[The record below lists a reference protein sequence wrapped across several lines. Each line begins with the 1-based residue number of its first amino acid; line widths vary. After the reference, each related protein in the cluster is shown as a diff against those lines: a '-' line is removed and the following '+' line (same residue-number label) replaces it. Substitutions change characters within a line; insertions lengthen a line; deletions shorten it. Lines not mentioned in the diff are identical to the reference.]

1 MRTKIIIYSLLI
13 FFPFVALSPFTF
25 QFIEVGNDFELY
37 YYAYKKYI
45 FEFLKFGHFPLWSPV
60 EAAGYSLIFNPLAQ
74 SVYLPSWVLYLF
86 SFLIGDL
93 SKYSFL
99 IYTIS
104 AISIFNIGLYLY
116 LRTFNINFK
125 IVLTTV
131 LITSF
136 SLKVTELLRFP
147 NALHAFAWF
156 PWILYGINS
165 VLLNFNYKKNFIII
179 FVSCLMLLTAGYPY
193 FIFYGTVL
201 FSSYFVFLLLIPNKE
216 NLFFK
221 QNIKIL
227 SNKNFILKCFYPSF
241 LAIIVSSPWIL
252 KISQL
257 MNITRGRNVS
267 DYNFSLQGSTNL
279 YDQLGS
285 WVYPPISIAEGWYYF
300 GATSVFLIIIIFV
313 FTIFFSN
320 KNKKNDL
327 NLKYFFYY
335 FIFLI
340 FINYQF
346 TNPFDSIIFPFI
358 WENLEFVQN
367 FRFWMRMN
375 IILVPLISI
384 LLAFSI
390 SKFVNILDENDLL
403 IKKKLNQIIVISFIL
418 IFVTQ
423 IYLIHFS
430 GYENL
435 YWEAW
440 QLKRIIYAENVLPEI
455 FSNIVGLYKGLIYQI
470 SFLIIFILF
479 YLINKFDYLSKFFI
493 KNKNIFLFSI
503 LFLSFSELFFLSN
516 IQWSIPYKYYEN
528 GYEKLNLKK
537 DYNAPNNNTLVDIKN
552 AFFENRVSIA
562 KSGNNKYEGNTYYRN
577 DKKFNINYINT
588 WGNDGHT
595 KLFDEYFYSNGKFK
609 DNVDLNIRKEVEYF
623 YGMDSF
629 SKRIFYSKTLGHNNI
644 FSFLNDSRLSEKE
657 NKFSFEL
664 VKYNGD
670 ELIIVVDSTANGW
683 ISFIDTWDSNWKVF
697 IDKKEKNLEKLF
709 DAYKAVKINSGKSEI
724 RFVYKPFNFNFK

>member
-1 MRTKIIIYSLLI
+1 
-13 FFPFVALSPFTF
+13 
-25 QFIEVGNDFELY
+25 
-37 YYAYKKYI
+37 
-45 FEFLKFGHFPLWSPV
+45 
-60 EAAGYSLIFNPLAQ
+60 
-74 SVYLPSWVLYLF
+74 
-86 SFLIGDL
+86 
-93 SKYSFL
+93 
-99 IYTIS
+99 
-104 AISIFNIGLYLY
+104 
-116 LRTFNINFK
+116 
-125 IVLTTV
+125 
-131 LITSF
+131 
-136 SLKVTELLRFP
+136 
-147 NALHAFAWF
+147 
-156 PWILYGINS
+156 
-165 VLLNFNYKKNFIII
+165 
-179 FVSCLMLLTAGYPY
+179 
-193 FIFYGTVL
+193 
-201 FSSYFVFLLLIPNKE
+201 
-216 NLFFK
+216 
-221 QNIKIL
+221 
-227 SNKNFILKCFYPSF
+227 
-241 LAIIVSSPWIL
+241 
-252 KISQL
+252 
-257 MNITRGRNVS
+257 
-267 DYNFSLQGSTNL
+267 
-279 YDQLGS
+279 
-285 WVYPPISIAEGWYYF
+285 
-300 GATSVFLIIIIFV
+300 
-313 FTIFFSN
+313 
-320 KNKKNDL
+320 
-327 NLKYFFYY
+327 
-335 FIFLI
+335 
-340 FINYQF
+340 
-346 TNPFDSIIFPFI
+346 
-358 WENLEFVQN
+358 
-367 FRFWMRMN
+367 MN
-375 IILVPLISI
+375 IILVPLISL

-537 DYNAPNNNTLVDIKN
+537 DYNAPNNNNLIDIKN
-552 AFFENRVSIA
+552 AFFESRVSIA

-577 DKKFNINYINT
+577 DKKFNINYINN

-724 RFVYKPFNFNFK
+724 RFVYKPFNFYFK